1 VSDIRLFKLTNDI
14 AQEVA
19 GEAGG
24 LEKSLQTLFEK
35 NLEVMLAVR
44 FLASEHVTGKVHGGR
59 IDSLGLDENGCP
71 VILEYKRAIS
81 ENVINQGLYYLD
93 WLLDHKAEFKLLV
106 LERFGKDVADNIDWA
121 GPRLICIAAAFT
133 KHDSHA
139 VRQINRNI
147 DLIRYRRFGGDLIA
161 LELLTSA
168 TADALPSEDGDPKP
182 KASKGGG
189 DRPISQSLAEMD
201 DQMRDLLESLRAL
214 IFALGDDVTEKK
226 LKLYI
231 AFRRI
236 KNFATVVILKT
247 ELLVFL
253 SVDPATVQIEEGFS
267 RDMSEIGH
275 WGTGDLRLNIATKAD
290 LKRAEP
296 LIVRAYEGT

>member
-133 KHDSHA
+133 KHDSHGRER
-139 VRQINRNI
+139 VP
-147 DLIRYRRFGGDLIA
+147 DVIA
-161 LELLTSA
+161 PRGWAWYAQRTLRKMHLL
-168 TADALPSEDGDPKP
+168 K
-182 KASKGGG
+182 
-189 DRPISQSLAEMD
+189 
-201 DQMRDLLESLRAL
+201 
-214 IFALGDDVTEKK
+214 
-226 LKLYI
+226 
-231 AFRRI
+231 
-236 KNFATVVILKT
+236 
-247 ELLVFL
+247 
-253 SVDPATVQIEEGFS
+253 S
-267 RDMSEIGH
+267 R
-275 WGTGDLRLNIATKAD
+275 
-290 LKRAEP
+290 
-296 LIVRAYEGT
+296 